1 MVEGMYFI
9 VKKRTHSGTG
19 RLCFFSISKKIFK
32 NAVERNKLKRRIR
45 AIIKKHDLKGKEVF
59 IIPKKTVKKASFSDI
74 EKDLSPLL

>member
-1 MVEGMYFI
+1 MAEGMYFI

-19 RLCFFSISKKIFK
+19 QLCFFSISKKILET
-32 NAVERNKLKRRIR
+32 AIERNKLKRRIR
-45 AIIKKHDLKGKEVF
+45 VIIKKHNLKGKEVF